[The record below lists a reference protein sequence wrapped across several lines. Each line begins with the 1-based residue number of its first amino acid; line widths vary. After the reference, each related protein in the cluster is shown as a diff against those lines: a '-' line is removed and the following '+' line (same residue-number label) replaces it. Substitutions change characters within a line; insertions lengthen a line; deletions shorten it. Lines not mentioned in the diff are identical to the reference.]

1 MHRTQFD
8 HARLNLLSLLYDHTC
23 FDYVSRETY
32 AKRSDGA
39 KALRRRPHSV
49 TYVCY
54 QLSILNISQF
64 LTSSMP
70 RLILHNQLALTL
82 IARGWMRE
90 IPYC

>member
-1 MHRTQFD
+1 M
-8 HARLNLLSLLYDHTC
+8 
-23 FDYVSRETY
+23 SRETY
-32 AKRSDGA
+32 AKHSDGA

-49 TYVCY
+49 TYVYY

-82 IARGWMRE
+82 IRRGWMRE
-90 IPYC
+90 IPYSYLNCENEMKMKK